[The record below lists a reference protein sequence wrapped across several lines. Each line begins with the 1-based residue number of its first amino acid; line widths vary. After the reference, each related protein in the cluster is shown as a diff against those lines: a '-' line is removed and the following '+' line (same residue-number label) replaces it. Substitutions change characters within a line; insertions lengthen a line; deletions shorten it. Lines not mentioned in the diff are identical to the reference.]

1 VIGFYY
7 SFISFLAAWFL
18 VRILHRHIPATKGAA
33 LIAFLFLPSVVFW
46 SSGLLKESLALG
58 ALYFLTAVF
67 LKIWFGEKPSLVQY
81 VLAAISLWSFWNL
94 KYHYAAVFLPVV
106 FTTLLYRYLVGK
118 KFLSSPGLG
127 LVIWLAML
135 IVPAVLITFSH
146 PNFHYD
152 RILNVILENN
162 AAYNAMSAPEDVV
175 HFSELDPNP
184 ISFLKNSPR
193 ALFSGLFRPLFWE
206 TSAIIQV
213 LPAVENT
220 IVLFLFLAAC
230 FRYKSYVSSPHRT
243 LLLAVTVYVILL
255 CIPITFSAPNFG
267 TLSRYKTAYI
277 SFFVLMILCNNPLLN
292 SMERSFR
299 RLVSQ

>member
-1 VIGFYY
+1 
-7 SFISFLAAWFL
+7 
-18 VRILHRHIPATKGAA
+18 
-33 LIAFLFLPSVVFW
+33 
-46 SSGLLKESLALG
+46 
-58 ALYFLTAVF
+58 
-67 LKIWFGEKPSLVQY
+67 
-81 VLAAISLWSFWNL
+81 
-94 KYHYAAVFLPVV
+94 
-106 FTTLLYRYLVGK
+106 
-118 KFLSSPGLG
+118 
-127 LVIWLAML
+127 
-135 IVPAVLITFSH
+135 
-146 PNFHYD
+146 
-152 RILNVILENN
+152 VILENN

-184 ISFLKNSPR
+184 MSFLKNSPW

-206 TSAIIQV
+206 TSSIIQV